1 MYIELHCHS
10 AFSFLDGASL
20 PEQLALTASQL
31 GYAGLALTDHNGLY
45 GSLAFA
51 HEAKQL
57 GLQAITGAELT
68 LRDGSHVTLLAETPD
83 GYANLCRL
91 ITEAHLG
98 SADRRDPRLDF
109 ASLEA
114 RHAGLIV
121 LSGCRTGLLPRI
133 LMHEGVTA
141 ARAFAERC
149 RAVFGAERFYV
160 ELQRNYVRGD
170 RALTRSLM
178 DVADAARLG
187 VVASGNVHYHVRAR
201 HRLHDVLTAIRH
213 RTTLDG
219 SHGVRRPNSEFY
231 LRPPAEVAELFAD
244 CPDAVANTL
253 ALAERCRAFD
263 LTRDLGYGFPDFRGA
278 DRSPAP
284 QALAELCRARL
295 DERYPAGSEP
305 RGEAERRLAEELTLI
320 EHHRLS
326 GFFLV
331 YHDLFDLAREV
342 AADVRRGTRRAL
354 GNLLPG
360 RGRGSSVSSIV
371 CYLLGLS
378 HIDPIANRLFLGRF
392 LNESLASVPDIDLDF
407 PREIRE
413 ELIRRVY
420 KRYGDEHVGLVCAF
434 PTYRLRSAVREIG
447 KALDLPLGEIEQVAK
462 LADRRSGELADEL
475 DQLPGFAGRRAA
487 PLWKELCEL
496 AEEIAGLPRHV
507 SQHVGGMIISSRPL
521 VEVVPLERA
530 AMEDRVVC
538 QWDKDS
544 CDDARF
550 VKIDFLALG
559 MLSLVE
565 ESVELIATR
574 QGAPPDLSRIDFA
587 DQAVYDRICRG
598 DTVGLFQIESR
609 AQIQMLRRTRPRN
622 LEDLAV
628 EVAIVR
634 PGPIVGGAVNPYV
647 RRREDERRARARGRR
662 YEPPVDHP
670 LLKDALAETLGVIL
684 YQDQV
689 LQVCQALAG
698 FTPGQAEALRR
709 AMSRRRSRELM
720 AGFWD
725 EFREGAAAR
734 GVPEPVA
741 ERVFTQVIAFSEFGF
756 PKSHAAAFGLLAYQS
771 AWLRHYHP
779 AEYYCALFNNQPMG
793 FYSLDAL
800 GRDAKRNEVEIRLPD
815 VNLSDVWCTVEGG
828 KGRLK
833 AGEGGRGADAVRV
846 GLGFIRDWSEETA
859 TAVVDER
866 ARGPFR
872 SVGDFVRRAPP
883 KLKRSAIEHLVWVG
897 GCDGFGLTRRELL
910 WQVGLW
916 LPPEAEQGG
925 EARGRRQLE
934 LALDHP
940 FERLR
945 FGGLAADER
954 LLAEYA
960 VLGFAASG
968 HPLALLR
975 DVLPPGVVQS
985 DALPRLE
992 HGARV
997 EVAGLVV
1004 ARQRPETAKGFV
1016 FVLVEDVAGM
1026 VNVIVRPDVYREHRT
1041 AIRGEPLLWVRGKL
1055 AKDDGMVNVIV
1066 RPDVYRE
1073 HRTAIRGEPLLW
1085 VRGKLAK
1092 DDGTVNVLAEEAKG
1106 LHCGFEDPPV
1116 ESAIHN
1122 PQSAMAFLKSM
1133 RRVAPESKD
1142 WG

>member
-68 LRDGSHVTLLAETPD
+68 LVDGSHVTLLAETPE

-342 AADVRRGTRRAL
+342 AADVRRGSRRAQ

-647 RRREDERRARARGRR
+647 RRREDERRTRARGRR

-670 LLKDALAETLGVIL
+670 LLKDVLAETLGVIL

-1055 AKDDGMVNVIV
+1055 AKDDG
-1066 RPDVYRE
+1066 
-1073 HRTAIRGEPLLW
+1073 
-1085 VRGKLAK
+1085 
-1092 DDGTVNVLAEEAKG
+1092 TVNVLAEEAKG

>member
-20 PEQLALTASQL
+20 PEQLALAASQL
-31 GYAGLALTDHNGLY
+31 GYPALALADHHGLY
-45 GSLAFA
+45 GSMAFA
-51 HEAKQL
+51 QGSQKL

-68 LRDGSHVTLLAETPD
+68 LLDGAHVTLLAETPE

-98 SADRRDPRLDF
+98 RADRRDPRLDF

-121 LSGCRTGLLPRI
+121 LSGCRTGLLP
-133 LMHEGVTA
+133 GVLRRDGPAA
-141 ARAFAERC
+141 ARRLAERC
-149 RAVFGAERFYV
+149 RAVFGRENFVV

-170 RALTRSLM
+170 LALTRALK
-178 DVADAARLG
+178 DIADSVRLS
-187 VVASGNVHYHVRAR
+187 VVATGNVHYHKRER
-201 HRLHDVLTAIRH
+201 HRLHDVLVAIRH

-219 SHGVRRPNSEFY
+219 SHNVRHANSEFF
-231 LRPPAEVAELFAD
+231 LRPPQEVEELFRD
-244 CPDAVANTL
+244 CPDAVANTA

-263 LTRDLGYGFPDFRGA
+263 LTRDLGYTFPDFRGA
-278 DRSPAP
+278 DLTPAP
-284 QALAELCRARL
+284 RALAELCRAKL
-295 DERYPAGSEP
+295 EELYPAGSP
-305 RGEAERRLAEELTLI
+305 HRDDALRRLEQELTLI

-342 AADVRRGTRRAL
+342 ATDVRRGSRRAHA
-354 GNLLPG
+354 NLLPG

-378 HIDPIANRLFLGRF
+378 HIDPIANGLFLGRF
-392 LNESLASVPDIDLDF
+392 LNDTLASVPDIDLDF

-420 KRYGDEHVGLVCAF
+420 RRHGDEHVGLVCSF

-447 KALDLPLGEIEQVAK
+447 KALDLPLGEIEQTAK
-462 LADRRSGELADEL
+462 LADRRSGGGGLADEL
-475 DQLPGFAGRRAA
+475 EQLPGFEDRVTA

-521 VEVVPLERA
+521 VELVPLERA

-565 ESVELIATR
+565 ECVELIAARAGKT
-574 QGAPPDLSRIDFA
+574 PDLSRIDFA
-587 DQAVYDRICRG
+587 DAAVYDRICRG

-647 RRREDERRARARGRR
+647 RRREDQRRARAAGRT
-662 YEPPVDHP
+662 YEPPLDHP
-670 LLKDALAETLGVIL
+670 LLEEALAETLGVIL

-698 FTPGQAEALRR
+698 FTAGQAEALRR
-709 AMSRRRSRELM
+709 AMSRRRSREMM
-720 AGFWD
+720 AEFWE
-725 EFREGAAAR
+725 EFRDGAAAR
-734 GVPEPVA
+734 GVPETTA

-779 AEYYCALFNNQPMG
+779 SEYYCALFNNQPMG

-800 GRDAKRNEVEIRLPD
+800 GRDANRNDVGSLLPD
-815 VNLSDVWCTVEGG
+815 ENATDVWCTVLSPSPLLPSSDVLTPCP
-828 KGRLK
+828 RLPS
-833 AGEGGRGADAVRV
+833 GEGGRYAVRV

-859 TAVVDER
+859 TELVLER
-866 ARGPFR
+866 ERRGPFT
-872 SVGDFVRRAPP
+872 SVGDLARRAPP
-883 KLKRSAIEHLVWVG
+883 RLKRTAIEHLVWVG
-897 GCDGFGLTRRELL
+897 GCDGLGLTRRELL

-916 LPPEAEQGG
+916 LPPEA
-925 EARGRRQLE
+925 ARDADARVRRQLE
-934 LALDHP
+934 LALNHP
-940 FERLR
+940 HEGLR
-945 FGGLAADER
+945 FGGLGADER

-960 VLGFAASG
+960 VLGFAPCG
-968 HPLALLR
+968 HPLSLLKGA
-975 DVLPPGVVQS
+975 LPPGVVQS
-985 DALPRLE
+985 DAHSGRE
-992 HGARV
+992 HATTV

-1016 FVLVEDVAGM
+1016 FVLLEDEAGM
-1026 VNVIVRPDVYREHRT
+1026 VNVIVRPDVYERYRP
-1041 AIRGEPLLWVRGKL
+1041 AIRGEPLL
-1055 AKDDGMVNVIV
+1055 
-1066 RPDVYRE
+1066 
-1073 HRTAIRGEPLLW
+1073 
-1085 VRGKLAK
+1085 
-1092 DDGTVNVLAEEAKG
+1092 
-1106 LHCGFEDPPV
+1106 
-1116 ESAIHN
+1116 
-1122 PQSAMAFLKSM
+1122 
-1133 RRVAPESKD
+1133 
-1142 WG
+1142 

>member
-1 MYIELHCHS
+1 MYSELHCHS

-31 GYAGLALTDHNGLY
+31 GLPALALTDHNGLY
-45 GSLAFA
+45 GSMAFA
-51 HEAKQL
+51 QEAKQL

-68 LRDGSHVTLLAETPD
+68 LLDGSHVTLLAETPE

-98 SADRRDPRLDF
+98 REDRRDPRLDF

-114 RHAGLIV
+114 RHTGLIV
-121 LSGCRTGLLPRI
+121 LSGCREGLLPTVLRTQ
-133 LMHEGVTA
+133 GRGA
-141 ARAFAERC
+141 ALRLAERC
-149 RAVFGAERFYV
+149 RAVFGSDHFFI
-160 ELQRNYVRGD
+160 ELQRNNVRGD
-170 RALTRSLM
+170 LGLTRALIDLAA
-178 DVADAARLG
+178 DVRLS
-187 VVASGNVHYHVRAR
+187 VVATGNVHYHARPR
-201 HRLHDVLTAIRH
+201 HRLHDVLVAIRH

-219 SHGVRRPNSEFY
+219 SHNVRRANSEFF
-231 LRPPAEVAELFAD
+231 LRPPGDVHQLFRD

-253 ALAERCRAFD
+253 ALAERCRGFD
-263 LTRDLGYGFPDFRGA
+263 LTRDLGYRFPDFHGA
-278 DRSPAP
+278 EHAPAP
-284 QALAELCRARL
+284 RALAELCGARL
-295 DERYPAGSEP
+295 DERYPVGSLH
-305 RGEAERRLAEELTLI
+305 RDEAERRLAEELRLV
-320 EHHRLS
+320 EHHGLS

-331 YHDLFDLAREV
+331 YHELFDLARKV
-342 AADVRRGTRRAL
+342 GADVRHGSRRAS

-360 RGRGSSVSSIV
+360 RGRGSSVSSVV

-378 HIDPIANRLFLGRF
+378 HIDPVATRLFIGRF
-392 LNESLASVPDIDLDF
+392 LNETLASVPDIDLDF

-420 KRYGDEHVGLVCAF
+420 KRYGDDHVGLVCSF
-434 PTYRLRSAVREIG
+434 PTYRLRSTVREIG
-447 KALDLPLGEIEQVAK
+447 KALDLPIGEIEQVAK
-462 LADRRSGELADEL
+462 LADRRSGGLADEL
-475 DQLPGFAGRRAA
+475 EQLPGFEGRAAA

-507 SQHVGGMIISSRPL
+507 SQHVGGMVISSRPL
-521 VEVVPLERA
+521 VEIVPLERA

-550 VKIDFLALG
+550 IKIDFLALG

-565 ESVELIATR
+565 ECVELVATR
-574 QGAPPDLSRIDFA
+574 DGTPPDLSRIDFE
-587 DQAVYDRICRG
+587 DPVVYDRICRG

-609 AQIQMLRRTRPRN
+609 AQMQMIRRTRPRN

-647 RRREDERRARARGRR
+647 RRREEQRRAWEAGRP
-662 YEPPVDHP
+662 YEPPLDHP
-670 LLKDALAETLGVIL
+670 LLKDALTETLGVIL

-698 FTPGQAEALRR
+698 FTAGQAEALRR

-720 AGFWD
+720 AGFWE
-725 EFREGAAAR
+725 EFKAGARAR
-734 GVPEPVA
+734 GVPEQTA

-779 AEYYCALFNNQPMG
+779 AEYYTALFNNQPMG
-793 FYSLDAL
+793 FYSLDVL
-800 GRDAKRNEVEIRLPD
+800 GRDAQHNGIDMRLPD
-815 VNLSDVWCTVEGG
+815 VNLSDVWCTVDKTG
-828 KGRLK
+828 
-833 AGEGGRGADAVRV
+833 AGERGAVHSDAVRV
-846 GLGFIRDWSEETA
+846 GLGFVRDWSEETA
-859 TAVVDER
+859 TAVVAER
-866 ARGPFR
+866 ERTGVFQ
-872 SVGDFVRRAPP
+872 SIGDFVRRAPP
-883 KLKRSAIEHLVWVG
+883 KLNRTAIEHLVWVG
-897 GCDGFGLTRRELL
+897 GCDGFGLTRRELI

-916 LPPEAEQGG
+916 LPPEAERGRDVG
-925 EARGRRQLE
+925 GRRQLE

-940 FERLR
+940 HAGLR
-945 FGGLAADER
+945 FGGLEPAER
-954 LLAEYA
+954 LLAEYD

-968 HPLALLR
+968 HPLSLLR
-975 DVLPPGVVQS
+975 GALPRGVVQS
-985 DALPRLE
+985 DALPRLA
-992 HGARV
+992 HNAQV

-1016 FVLVEDVAGM
+1016 FVLLEDEGGM
-1026 VNVIVRPDVYREHRT
+1026 SNVIVRPDVYER
-1041 AIRGEPLLWVRGKL
+1041 
-1055 AKDDGMVNVIV
+1055 
-1066 RPDVYRE
+1066 YRA
-1073 HRTAIRGEPLLW
+1073 AIRGEPLLW

-1092 DDGTVNVLAEEAKG
+1092 DDGTVNVLAEDAQGLQCGVQSSERGVDWEA
-1106 LHCGFEDPPV
+1106 DD
-1116 ESAIHN
+1116 SAFRTPH
-1122 PQSAMAFLKSM
+1122 SAFAFLKSM

>member
-1 MYIELHCHS
+1 MVAIAYCAAICGSDSRRWRAGCVVRRSVDGRVVDPEARLNVPRSALRVPTFMYIELHCHS

-31 GYAGLALTDHNGLY
+31 GYPALALTDHHGLY
-45 GSLAFA
+45 GSMAFA
-51 HEAKQL
+51 QESQKL

-68 LRDGSHVTLLAETPD
+68 LLDGAHVTLLAETPE

-98 SADRRDPRLDF
+98 RADRRDPRLDF

-121 LSGCRTGLLPRI
+121 LSGCRNGLLP
-133 LMHEGVTA
+133 GVLRRDGPAA
-141 ARAFAERC
+141 ARRLAERC
-149 RAVFGAERFYV
+149 RAVFGRENFVV

-170 RALTRSLM
+170 LALTRALK
-178 DVADAARLG
+178 DVADSVRLS
-187 VVASGNVHYHVRAR
+187 VVATGNVHYHKRER
-201 HRLHDVLTAIRH
+201 HRLHDVLVAILH

-219 SHGVRRPNSEFY
+219 SHNVRHANSEFF
-231 LRPPAEVAELFAD
+231 LRPPQEVEELFRD
-244 CPDAVANTL
+244 CPDAVANT
-253 ALAERCRAFD
+253 AVLAERCRAFD
-263 LTRDLGYGFPDFRGA
+263 LTRDLGYTFPDFRGA
-278 DRSPAP
+278 DLTPAP
-284 QALAELCRARL
+284 RALAELCRAKL
-295 DERYPAGSEP
+295 EELYPTGSP
-305 RGEAERRLAEELTLI
+305 HRDDALRRLEQELTLI

-342 AADVRRGTRRAL
+342 AADVRRGSWRAHA
-354 GNLLPG
+354 NLLPG

-378 HIDPIANRLFLGRF
+378 HIDPIANGLFLGRF
-392 LNESLASVPDIDLDF
+392 LNDTLASVPDIDLDF

-420 KRYGDEHVGLVCAF
+420 KRYGDEHVGLVCSF

-447 KALDLPLGEIEQVAK
+447 KALDLPQGEIEQVAK
-462 LADRRSGELADEL
+462 LADRRSGGLADEL
-475 DQLPGFAGRRAA
+475 DQLPGFKGRKHA

-565 ESVELIATR
+565 ECVELIAARAGKT
-574 QGAPPDLSRIDFA
+574 PDLSRIDFA
-587 DQAVYDRICRG
+587 DAAVYDRICRG

-647 RRREDERRARARGRR
+647 RRREDQRRARAAGRT
-662 YEPPVDHP
+662 YKPPLDHP
-670 LLKDALAETLGVIL
+670 LLEEALAETLGVIL

-698 FTPGQAEALRR
+698 FTAGQAEALRR
-709 AMSRRRSRELM
+709 AMSRRRSREMM
-720 AGFWD
+720 AEFWE
-725 EFREGAAAR
+725 EFRDGAAAR
-734 GVPEPVA
+734 GVPETTA

-800 GRDAKRNEVEIRLPD
+800 GRDAKRNGVVILLPD
-815 VNLSDVWCTVEGG
+815 VNASDVWCTV
-828 KGRLK
+828 LTPCPPLPS
-833 AGEGGRGADAVRV
+833 GEGGRYAVRV
-846 GLGFIRDWSEETA
+846 GLGFVRDWSEETA
-859 TAVVDER
+859 TELVLER
-866 ARGPFR
+866 ERRGPFT
-872 SVGDFVRRAPP
+872 SVADLVRRAPP
-883 KLKRSAIEHLVWVG
+883 QLKRTAIEHLVWVG

-916 LPPEAEQGG
+916 LPPEA
-925 EARGRRQLE
+925 ARDSDARARRQLE
-934 LALDHP
+934 LALNHP
-940 FERLR
+940 HEGLR
-945 FGGLAADER
+945 FGGLAAEER
-954 LLAEYA
+954 LLAEYD

-968 HPLALLR
+968 HPLSLLKGA
-975 DVLPPGVVQS
+975 LPPGVVQS
-985 DALPRLE
+985 DALSGRE
-992 HGARV
+992 HATTV
-997 EVAGLVV
+997 DVAGLVV
-1004 ARQRPETAKGFV
+1004 ARQRP
-1016 FVLVEDVAGM
+1016 
-1026 VNVIVRPDVYREHRT
+1026 
-1041 AIRGEPLLWVRGKL
+1041 
-1055 AKDDGMVNVIV
+1055 
-1066 RPDVYRE
+1066 
-1073 HRTAIRGEPLLW
+1073 
-1085 VRGKLAK
+1085 
-1092 DDGTVNVLAEEAKG
+1092 
-1106 LHCGFEDPPV
+1106 
-1116 ESAIHN
+1116 
-1122 PQSAMAFLKSM
+1122 
-1133 RRVAPESKD
+1133 
-1142 WG
+1142 

>member
-1 MYIELHCHS
+1 MYTELHCHS

-31 GYAGLALTDHNGLY
+31 GYSGVALTDHNGLY
-45 GSLAFA
+45 GSMAFA

-57 GLQAITGAELT
+57 GLQAITGAEVT
-68 LRDGSHVTLLAETPD
+68 LLDGAHVTLLAETPE

-91 ITEAHLG
+91 TTAAHLG
-98 SADRRDPRLDF
+98 RADRRDPRLDF

-114 RHAGLIV
+114 RHEGLIV
-121 LSGCRTGLLPRI
+121 LSGCRSGLLPSV
-133 LMHEGVTA
+133 LQHEGPTA
-141 ARAFAERC
+141 ARAFVERC
-149 RAVFGAERFYV
+149 LAVFGRENFFV

-170 RALTRSLM
+170 RALTRALIDIAR
-178 DVADAARLG
+178 DVQLS
-187 VVASGNVHYHVRAR
+187 VVATGNVHYHARAR

-219 SHGVRRPNSEFY
+219 SHNVRRPNSEFS
-231 LRPPAEVAELFAD
+231 LRPPEDVAALFGD

-253 ALAERCRAFD
+253 AIAERCRAFD

-278 DRSPAP
+278 ARAPAP
-284 QALAELCRARL
+284 LALAELCRARL
-295 DERYPAGSEP
+295 VERYPEGSEY
-305 RGEAERRLAEELTLI
+305 RAEAERRLAEELTLI

-342 AADVRRGTRRAL
+342 AADVRRGSRRAQ

-360 RGRGSSVSSIV
+360 RGRGSTVSSIV

-462 LADRRSGELADEL
+462 LSDGRTVGLSDEL
-475 DQLPGFAGRRAA
+475 QQLPGFAGRRAA

-521 VEVVPLERA
+521 VEIVPLERA

-550 VKIDFLALG
+550 IKIDFLALG

-565 ESVELIATR
+565 ECVELIARRT
-574 QGAPPDLSRIDFA
+574 GTAPDLSRINFEDPA
-587 DQAVYDRICRG
+587 IYDRICAG
-598 DTVGLFQIESR
+598 DTIGLFQIESR
-609 AQIQMLRRTRPRN
+609 AQIQMIRRSRPRN

-647 RRREDERRARARGRR
+647 RRREEQRRAHAAGRA

-670 LLKDALAETLGVIL
+670 LLRDCLAETLGVIL

-698 FTPGQAEALRR
+698 FTTGQSEALCR
-709 AMSRRRSRELM
+709 AMSRRRSHDLIG
-720 AGFWD
+720 GFWD
-725 EFREGAAAR
+725 EFRQGALAR
-734 GVPEPVA
+734 GVSEATA
-741 ERVFTQVIAFSEFGF
+741 EKVFGQVIAFSEFGF

-771 AWLRHYHP
+771 AWLRHYYP
-779 AEYYCALFNNQPMG
+779 VEYYVALFNNQPMG

-800 GRDAKRNEVEIRLPD
+800 GRDAMRNGIELRLPD
-815 VNLSDVWCTVEGG
+815 INVSDVWCTVELETGNG
-828 KGRLK
+828 KREASAL
-833 AGEGGRGADAVRV
+833 RI
-846 GLGFIRDWSEETA
+846 GLGFIRHWSEETA
-859 TAVVDER
+859 IATVEER
-866 ARGPFR
+866 ERNGRFK
-872 SVGDFVRRAPP
+872 SVGDFIRRAPP
-883 KLKRSAIEHLVWVG
+883 KLKRTAIEALMWVG
-897 GCDGFGLTRRELL
+897 GCDAFGLTRRELL

-916 LPPEAEQGG
+916 LPPKASRSADG
-925 EARGRRQLE
+925 RGRRQLE
-934 LALDHP
+934 LALNHP
-940 FERLR
+940 HEQLA
-945 FGGLAADER
+945 FGGLAPHER

-960 VLGFAASG
+960 TLGFSASG
-968 HPLALLR
+968 HPLSLVRNA
-975 DVLPPGVVQS
+975 LPPGLTLNR
-985 DALPRLE
+985 DLE
-992 HGARV
+992 NLKAGV
-997 EVAGLVV
+997 KCQVAGLVV
-1004 ARQRPETAKGFV
+1004 ARQRPETAKGTV
-1016 FVLVEDVAGM
+1016 FLLVEDETGM
-1026 VNVIVRPDVYREHRT
+1026 TNVIVRTDVYDRYR
-1041 AIRGEPLLWVRGKL
+1041 AAVRGEPFVLV
-1055 AKDDGMVNVIV
+1055 
-1066 RPDVYRE
+1066 
-1073 HRTAIRGEPLLW
+1073 T
-1085 VRGKLAK
+1085 GKLAK
-1092 DDGTVNVLAEEAKG
+1092 DDGTVNVLAEKVDG
-1106 LHCGFEDPPV
+1106 LQLVGAQHAAPLHDTPSPL
-1116 ESAIHN
+1116 S
-1122 PQSAMAFLKSM
+1122 FLRAM
-1133 RRVAPESKD
+1133 RRVAPDSKD